1 MPAARFYRIASVFL
15 AAAVAATA
23 QLETVVDA
31 ISGNTVVVSIV
42 TDAAGDPL
50 QTLILSTVTDPAA
63 VAEDTATAT
72 TTSTTTTA
80 ATTAAA
86 VNNPG
91 AGGVQGVGQPA
102 NVLTPAATCTTEG
115 CPPMPTTYTQN
126 GAIVTWYATTPAT
139 PIPTWTSSGQIES
152 AAKYIS
158 TVSSAQGGRAN
169 SGAGSR
175 FSSIPIGTSG
185 DWGIMF
191 GAAIVGGLV
200 GAVAVL

>member
-1 MPAARFYRIASVFL
+1 
-15 AAAVAATA
+15 
-23 QLETVVDA
+23 
-31 ISGNTVVVSIV
+31 
-42 TDAAGDPL
+42 
-50 QTLILSTVTDPAA
+50 
-63 VAEDTATAT
+63 
-72 TTSTTTTA
+72 
-80 ATTAAA
+80 
-86 VNNPG
+86 
-91 AGGVQGVGQPA
+91 
-102 NVLTPAATCTTEG
+102 
-115 CPPMPTTYTQN
+115 MPTTYTQN

-139 PIPTWTSSGQIES
+139 PIPTWTSSGQIEN
-152 AAKYIS
+152 IS

>member
-1 MPAARFYRIASVFL
+1 MPAARFYRFASVFL
-15 AAAVAATA
+15 AAAVAVTA

-50 QTLILSTVTDPAA
+50 QTLILSFVTDPAA
-63 VAEDTATAT
+63 AVADTVTAT
-72 TTSTTTTA
+72 TTSST
-80 ATTAAA
+80 TTAAA

-158 TVSSAQGGRAN
+158 TVSSGQGGRAI

-175 FSSIPIGTSG
+175 FSSFPIGTTG

-191 GAAIVGGLV
+191 GAAVIGGLV

>member
-1 MPAARFYRIASVFL
+1 MPAARLYRIASVFL
-15 AAAVAATA
+15 AAAVAVTA

-31 ISGNTVVVSIV
+31 NSGNTVVVSIV

-50 QTLILSTVTDPAA
+50 QTLVLSTVADPAA
-63 VAEDTATAT
+63 AVTDTATAT
-72 TTSTTTTA
+72 TTSTT
-80 ATTAAA
+80 TTAAA

-102 NVLTPAATCTTEG
+102 NVLTPQATCTTEG

-126 GAIVTWYATTPAT
+126 GVIVTWYATTPTT

-152 AAKYIS
+152 VANYIS

-169 SGAGSR
+169 SGAGPR
-175 FSSIPIGTSG
+175 FSSFSTGTTG
-185 DWGIMF
+185 DWGIMV

>member
-1 MPAARFYRIASVFL
+1 MPAARFHRIASVFL
-15 AAAVAATA
+15 AAAVAVTA

-31 ISGNTVVVSIV
+31 LSGNTVVVSIV

-50 QTLILSTVTDPAA
+50 QTLILSTVTDPAVA
-63 VAEDTATAT
+63 AEDTATAT
-72 TTSTTTTA
+72 TTSTT
-80 ATTAAA
+80 TTAAA

-175 FSSIPIGTSG
+175 FSFIPIGTSG
-185 DWGIMF
+185 DWGIMV